1 MVIGAVAVSV
11 FGITGPGD
19 AFFAINFDVIL
30 FLAGMFVLVSGLES
44 SGMLGYITNR
54 ILSYAKTPNQVLFVV
69 IFVMGLLSAF
79 LINDTIALV
88 ATPIVIGLSKQMNVR
103 PAPLLISLAFGVTLG
118 SMMTPMG
125 NPQNLLVSLH
135 SGMEFPLLTFL
146 RYLIL
151 PTIATLACT
160 YFVVKKYYEKEFM
173 HATMPAISQG
183 QILDKALAKKSS
195 ILIIITVIGFFAIG
209 IIKMLGIQTELNF
222 AHMAIF
228 GGIALLIIG
237 NKRRQIISGVNWQ
250 ILVFFV
256 AMFVFVQGLADGGA
270 IESFQ
275 KLLPL
280 DVSPESPT
288 STINII
294 GTSIAF
300 SQLVSNVP
308 FVAIYLPIL
317 QNYGFADSDT
327 ISWIALA
334 SASTIAGNLTIL
346 GAASTVIILQAAE
359 KRNGS
364 SFSFVEFFKVGSIV
378 TATNVAILVFFL
390 VII

>member
-1 MVIGAVAVSV
+1 
-11 FGITGPGD
+11 
-19 AFFAINFDVIL
+19 
-30 FLAGMFVLVSGLES
+30 
-44 SGMLGYITNR
+44 
-54 ILSYAKTPNQVLFVV
+54 
-69 IFVMGLLSAF
+69 MGVLSAF

-88 ATPIVIGLSKQMNVR
+88 ATPIVLGLSKQMKMR

-135 SGMEFPLLTFL
+135 SGIEFPLLTFL

-151 PTIATLACT
+151 PTIASLVCT
-160 YFVVKKYYEKEFM
+160 YFIVKKYYAREFAQ
-173 HATMPAISQG
+173 ATMPSISQG
-183 QILDKALAKKSS
+183 IILDNSLAKKSS
-195 ILIIITVIGFFAIG
+195 ALIIITVIGFFAIG
-209 IIKMLGIQTELNF
+209 IAKMFGLQTELNF
-222 AHMAIF
+222 AHVAIF
-228 GGIALLIIG
+228 GGLALLAVG
-237 NKRRQIISGVNWQ
+237 GKRRQVISGVNWQ

-270 IESFQ
+270 IGIFQ

-280 DVSPESPT
+280 DVAPDSPS

-294 GTSIAF
+294 GTSIAL

-317 QNYGFADSDT
+317 QDYGFEATDT

-334 SASTIAGNLTIL
+334 AASTISGNLTIL

-364 SFSFVEFFKVGSIV
+364 SFSFVEFFKIGSIV
-378 TATNVAILVFFL
+378 TSANVAILVFFL
-390 VII
+390 VVVPL